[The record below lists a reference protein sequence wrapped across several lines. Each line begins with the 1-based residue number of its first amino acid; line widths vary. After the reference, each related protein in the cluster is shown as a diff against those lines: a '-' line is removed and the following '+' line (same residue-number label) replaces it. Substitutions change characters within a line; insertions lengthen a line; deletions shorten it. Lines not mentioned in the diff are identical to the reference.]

1 MYMKLIISDKQKKE
15 QFLAIFQVL
24 KGCTNIVTIIFNDNH
39 IYIQGMDKSHVCLF
53 DMKIM
58 DAWFDKYEFCN
69 DDNKS
74 ISFDSSTL
82 HAILGIAKDGQD
94 ISIFY
99 EGDADKLNIELVSVS
114 SINYNK
120 YFSIPLTEFESDILE
135 VPDTD
140 YDAEFSI
147 EAKKICEITSQMIT
161 FGADLRINCSDE
173 KVNLSTEGELG
184 DMLVTI
190 PIDDL
195 NEYSIAEDETIDL
208 LYSLTFVHKMCL
220 TTKLS
225 TDVNIS
231 ISKDYPMKIAYD
243 LGAGS
248 QLLFY
253 LAPKIQ

>member
-15 QFLAIFQVL
+15 LFLALFQIL
-24 KGCTNIVTIIFNDNH
+24 KGCTNIVSIIFNDDH
-39 IYIQGMDKSHVCLF
+39 IYMQGMDRSHVCLF
-53 DMKIM
+53 DIKIKSG
-58 DAWFDKYEFCN
+58 WFDKYEICHE
-69 DDNKS
+69 DNKN

-82 HAILGIAKDGQD
+82 HTILGIAKDGQD

-99 EGDADKLNIELVSVS
+99 DGDADKLNIELISDS

-120 YFSIPLTEFESDILE
+120 YFSIPLTEYESELLH

-140 YDAEFSI
+140 YDAEFSMN
-147 EAKKICEITSQMIT
+147 AKKLYEITSQMII
-161 FGADLRINCSDE
+161 FGNDIKINCCDE
-173 KVNLSTEGELG
+173 KVNLSTNGELG

-208 LYSLTFVHKMCL
+208 MYSLTFVHKMCL

-225 TDVNIS
+225 VDVNIS

-243 LGAGS
+243 LGDNS

-253 LAPKIQ
+253 LAPKIE

>member
-15 QFLAIFQVL
+15 QFLALFQVL

-39 IYIQGMDKSHVCLF
+39 IYIQGMDRSHVCLF

-58 DAWFDKYEFCN
+58 DIWFDKYEMSDN
-69 DDNKS
+69 DNKS

-82 HAILGIAKDGQD
+82 HTILSISKDDQN

-99 EGDADKLNIELVSVS
+99 DGDADKLNIELTSLS
-114 SINYNK
+114 NINYNK
-120 YFSIPLTEFESDILE
+120 YFSIPLTDFENDILE

-147 EAKKICEITSQMIT
+147 NAKKMYEITSQMIT
-161 FGADLRINCSDE
+161 FGSDIRINCNDE
-173 KVNLSTEGELG
+173 KVNLNTQGELG

-208 LYSLTFVHKMCL
+208 LYSLTFIQKMCL

-225 TDVNIS
+225 VDVSIS

-243 LGAGS
+243 LGEGS
-248 QLLFY
+248 KLLFY
-253 LAPKIQ
+253 LAPKIE